1 MKTDENIIL
10 ENTEN
15 TENTV
20 PKVLIPPPPITDN
33 LIKETNNSK
42 FSNIS
47 IISVLSGDIFQS
59 SFFTK
64 LFDLILLFFIIS
76 GFGFGI
82 VSWFIIDNITGV
94 GYILTGIFS
103 SVSLIS
109 IKRMRLRATIQK
121 SVNVL
126 KEENEELKENNE
138 ELKENIDELED
149 NIDSLE
155 NTQKKLHEDL
165 IILKE
170 TIGIFGENS
179 DEIIDNL
186 KSIYQNLKRENEIH
200 ANLNQNMIYLH
211 ILHIIKHYDTTC
223 QFALTSQSL
232 DKAKTALTNA
242 FPSLNFD
249 LLKQKIVN
257 NKIHASS
264 IIESINL
271 QK

>member
-15 TENTV
+15 TV
-20 PKVLIPPPPITDN
+20 PKVLLPPPPITDN

-47 IISVLSGDIFQS
+47 IISILSGDIFQS

-121 SVNVL
+121 SVNIL

-149 NIDSLE
+149 NIDTLE
-155 NTQKKLHEDL
+155 NTQKNLHEDL

-170 TIGIFGENS
+170 TIGIFGDNS

-186 KSIYQNLKRENEIH
+186 KSIYQNLKKENEIH

-211 ILHIIKHYDTTC
+211 ILHIIKHYDRSC

-232 DKAKTALTNA
+232 DKAKFALTNA

-257 NKIHASS
+257 NKINASS

-271 QK
+271 ENKI